1 MARWLVGSLIP
12 DLNGGNPLTTAQ
24 AEGIVAAE
32 FVASTLGAQA
42 ANLGLT
48 PSDLAAFQIQ
58 QAAANNRSTVS
69 GFYADSATPGSTL
82 VPVTIGD
89 PAWVASQNAL
99 VGVTSDPTTVT
110 AQEAKITAAEAV
122 TPNNP
127 ALITPLPVSLMLTT
141 GIDSP
146 TQGFSTGHGATATT
160 AGAIFQADPAAGV
173 LGLNNTLNT
182 GDNLQDTVGD
192 GTLNFTAV
200 LATAGLLA
208 NPGYATG
215 VTMNG
220 ISTLNTTNQANLLG
234 IGLLPSG

>member
-1 MARWLVGSLIP
+1 MIP
-12 DLNGGNPLTTAQ
+12 GLNGGNPLTTAQ

-89 PAWVASQNAL
+89 AAWVASQNAL

-110 AQEAKITAAEAV
+110 TQEAKITAAEAV

-127 ALITPLPVSLMLTT
+127 ALITPIPQALTLTT

-146 TQGFSTGHGATATT
+146 TGHR
-160 AGAIFQADPAAGV
+160 
-173 LGLNNTLNT
+173 
-182 GDNLQDTVGD
+182 
-192 GTLNFTAV
+192 
-200 LATAGLLA
+200 
-208 NPGYATG
+208 
-215 VTMNG
+215 
-220 ISTLNTTNQANLLG
+220 SK
-234 IGLLPSG
+234 SR